1 MSVQLQPRELAS
13 LAVGAFGAMQKWE
26 ELAKLIEEVDE
37 LASKVIV
44 EIGIGKGGT
53 SWCWSKLSSVTKL
66 ISIDLPSGPWGG
78 AENLDLEIAYINAN
92 KTPQCSFTYIP
103 ADSQAESTMNAVL
116 TLLAG
121 SPVDF
126 LFIDGAHDYA
136 GVKADYEKYSPLV
149 RPSGIIALHDIAE
162 HDPAQNCHVKEFW
175 DELKLVSEYA
185 EIRGEPQTWGCIGV
199 IKKD

>member
-1 MSVQLQPRELAS
+1 MITLQPRELAS

-26 ELAKLIEEVDE
+26 ELAKLVEEVVE
-37 LASKVIV
+37 LAPKVIV

-53 SWCWSKLSSVTKL
+53 SWCWSKLSSVEKL
-66 ISIDLPSGPWGG
+66 IAIDLPNGPWGG
-78 AENLDLEIAYINAN
+78 GPDGLSIDYIQAN
-92 KTPQCSFTYIP
+92 KINNCSFTYIP

-121 SPVDF
+121 SPIDF
-126 LFIDGAHDYA
+126 LFIDGDHSYE

-149 RPSGIIALHDIAE
+149 RSRGIIALHDITE

-199 IKKD
+199 IKKG